1 MKGDL
6 AASVK
11 DVPIYSAV
19 GIFTGKSLNGY
30 EVNGHALHAISME
43 VQDLAQLANAEI
55 IDIGSENIYI
65 LNDGLH
71 YYAKVGNTESYTL
84 GDWDF
89 AQYPE
94 GKPAPVAPVTQPNR
108 FGELSSLLS
117 SDGWTLTGVEPKED
131 GDILATKPFSTERK
145 GQKISATF
153 SLRYKSSGNYFQGYV
168 DEIGDTNNHKSAIE
182 SNLMLVDNAEGKVKA
197 ISENLA
203 MFAIR
208 NSAKTEPV
216 QPASEPPM
224 TDFALV
230 TFNAWKKG
238 GKHRIYLKVSENDNA
253 FNEMDYGAND
263 LGYLEVV
270 GENGSEKINN
280 LSTVSNYSKLKDKV
294 IGSAFISALQE
305 YLSQKDIDISD
316 FNGATL
322 KVEIKSD
329 ADVLTEKQAAIDAQ
343 ANADAQE
350 KKAQQDKADLQ
361 QAIIKENI
369 AKFGRG
375 AVVNDLSD
383 AVLGNNAKVDAILA
397 GTLLMSDKDF
407 NSFLSFQKSAEP
419 TMTNPDRDYLQSII
433 EGKTDLSN
441 ADDIEAKLTDINK
454 RLDADLEPL
463 FEQAAEAFAQY
474 GIAQAATN

>member
-1 MKGDL
+1 M
-6 AASVK
+6 
-11 DVPIYSAV
+11 
-19 GIFTGKSLNGY
+19 
-30 EVNGHALHAISME
+30 
-43 VQDLAQLANAEI
+43 AQP
-55 IDIGSENIYI
+55 Y
-65 LNDGLH
+65 
-71 YYAKVGNTESYTL
+71 
-84 GDWDF
+84 
-89 AQYPE
+89 
-94 GKPAPVAPVTQPNR
+94 
-108 FGELSSLLS
+108 LSSQP
-117 SDGWTLTGVEPKED
+117 VEAQPK
-131 GDILATKPFSTERK
+131 
-145 GQKISATF
+145 
-153 SLRYKSSGNYFQGYV
+153 
-168 DEIGDTNNHKSAIE
+168 
-182 SNLMLVDNAEGKVKA
+182 
-197 ISENLA
+197 
-203 MFAIR
+203 
-208 NSAKTEPV
+208 
-216 QPASEPPM
+216 PASEPPM

-270 GENGSEKINN
+270 GKNGSEKINN

-375 AVVNDLSD
+375 VVVNDLSD

-433 EGKTDLSN
+433 DGKISVESTSDIKAVQFELKRIDAELESN
-441 ADDIEAKLTDINK
+441 PNPEIDELLDQSFSLVKSAAKKAML
-454 RLDADLEPL
+454 
-463 FEQAAEAFAQY
+463 AAA
-474 GIAQAATN
+474 